1 MIPMEKKKQRKK
13 KKVNTSSPLYLLIP
27 LAVAYSFIFFTKRT
41 PDPDSAALDSS
52 QIDSGI
58 AQTTTV
64 PEYAETTADGSGALT
79 VTTAATLL
87 SGNAAALTSV
97 QTSYL
102 LPETV
107 TTTAALTVPVT
118 ETQPAAASGN
128 RQVFVTFDDGP
139 CKNTPQVLSILD
151 QYGAKATFFTVG
163 CFVDVYA
170 ENAAEIVR
178 HGNLIACH
186 SFTHEM
192 DQTYAS
198 VDSFA
203 NELEQWKQSV
213 TNACGQLPDK
223 LVFRF
228 PGGSTTRYAKDVRAG
243 AIQRLDAGGWLYFDW
258 NAGDNDKWQKG
269 NTENLP
275 DEQYF
280 MKSYRECINWF
291 NEKPDE
297 PVILLLHETEI
308 GTVNILP
315 QILQD
320 LIDRGY
326 SFHLLSERT
335 ESYIKDPV

>member
-1 MIPMEKKKQRKK
+1 
-13 KKVNTSSPLYLLIP
+13 
-27 LAVAYSFIFFTKRT
+27 
-41 PDPDSAALDSS
+41 
-52 QIDSGI
+52 
-58 AQTTTV
+58 
-64 PEYAETTADGSGALT
+64 
-79 VTTAATLL
+79 
-87 SGNAAALTSV
+87 
-97 QTSYL
+97 
-102 LPETV
+102 
-107 TTTAALTVPVT
+107 
-118 ETQPAAASGN
+118 
-128 RQVFVTFDDGP
+128 
-139 CKNTPQVLSILD
+139 
-151 QYGAKATFFTVG
+151 
-163 CFVDVYA
+163 
-170 ENAAEIVR
+170 
-178 HGNLIACH
+178 
-186 SFTHEM
+186 M

-198 VDSFA
+198 VDAFA
-203 NELEQWKQSV
+203 NELEQWKQSAV
-213 TNACGQLPDK
+213 NACGQLPEK

-228 PGGSTTRYAKDVRAG
+228 PGGSTTKYAKDVRAG